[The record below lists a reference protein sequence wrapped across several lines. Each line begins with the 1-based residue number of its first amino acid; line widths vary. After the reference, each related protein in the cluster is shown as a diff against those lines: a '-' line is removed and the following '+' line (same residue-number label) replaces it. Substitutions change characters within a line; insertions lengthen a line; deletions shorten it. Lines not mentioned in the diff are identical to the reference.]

1 MKRSVLA
8 IALAVTCVA
17 PMPVEAAANK
27 EHQQLMAEIRML
39 QEQQQQ
45 LQQMLGGLAD
55 TLKMVTAK
63 LTDEAGITR
72 KAFADQNLVIN
83 SVGDTMRILR
93 EKADD
98 TNVRL
103 SSMTQEMEALRQ
115 AVASMPPP
123 ATASVPAGDPAAGD
137 PGAATPPGTG
147 ATNPPAATSGPPPNV
162 SPTRMYDNAFA
173 DYTGGHYDLAVLGFE
188 TYIKMFPRTD
198 RADDAQ
204 LNIGN
209 SLFAEGKYAEAVT
222 AFQKVI
228 SDYPQSDTVPA
239 AYYKLGLSYEGLRR
253 VDLARKAY
261 DTVIAKYPPTT
272 TEVTL
277 ARQALERLNR
287 AKLEQAP

>member
-1 MKRSVLA
+1 
-8 IALAVTCVA
+8 
-17 PMPVEAAANK
+17 
-27 EHQQLMAEIRML
+27 
-39 QEQQQQ
+39 
-45 LQQMLGGLAD
+45 
-55 TLKMVTAK
+55 
-63 LTDEAGITR
+63 
-72 KAFADQNLVIN
+72 
-83 SVGDTMRILR
+83 
-93 EKADD
+93 
-98 TNVRL
+98 
-103 SSMTQEMEALRQ
+103 
-115 AVASMPPP
+115 
-123 ATASVPAGDPAAGD
+123 
-137 PGAATPPGTG
+137 
-147 ATNPPAATSGPPPNV
+147 
-162 SPTRMYDNAFA
+162 MYDNAFA

-209 SLFAEGKYAEAVT
+209 SLFAEGKYAEAVA

-287 AKLEQAP
+287 AKLEQPS